1 MFQSER
7 IPVCTARLYLKRRGP
22 IQVNNGLRHKRQRN
36 VIKTFPW
43 LLSAF
48 KIKFLTWLQDP
59 PPFSLL
65 VISPVASTPP
75 TTLNELP
82 SSFLFQGLCKCYLF
96 SGNFLSQYLH
106 LMNSCLTSAPSHL
119 LNNGIQALGTC
130 SFSILCWSVKGVQST
145 TAGFPCLSAEANMEK
160 RQMETLMKARFVA

>member
-7 IPVCTARLYLKRRGP
+7 IPVCTALLYLKRRGP
-22 IQVNNGLRHKRQRN
+22 SQVNNGLRHKRQRN

-48 KIKFLTWLQDP
+48 KIKFLTCLQDP

-65 VISPVASTPP
+65 VISPVASTRP

-96 SGNFLSQYLH
+96 SGDFLSQYLH
-106 LMNSCLTSAPSHL
+106 LTNSCLTSAPSHL
-119 LNNGIQALGTC
+119 LNNGLQALGTR
-130 SFSILCWSVKGVQST
+130 SVSILCWSVKGVQST
-145 TAGFPCLSAEANMEK
+145 TAGFPCLSAAANMEK
-160 RQMETLMKARFVA
+160 RRMETLIKAWCVA